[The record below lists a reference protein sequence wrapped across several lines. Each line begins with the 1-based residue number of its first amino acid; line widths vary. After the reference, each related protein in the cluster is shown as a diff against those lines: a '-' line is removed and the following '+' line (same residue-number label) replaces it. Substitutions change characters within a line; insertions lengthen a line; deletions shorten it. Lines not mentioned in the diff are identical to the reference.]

1 MNLTCYPKI
10 NLGLRVHPLDTLG
23 YHPIQSIFLYA
34 VGELKDEIKVSNYHC
49 TDVSV
54 PGHEIKN
61 TENLVY
67 KAHLALLKNGVR
79 LNNQKIII
87 QKKIPTGA
95 GLGGGS
101 SNAGVYLRTFGS
113 ELKHLDK
120 IAKNIGADIPFFLQ
134 NKACLVSGHG
144 EILEPIE
151 DKLNIPAIIVT
162 PNIHCE
168 TKSIFKIFDELPQP
182 VWEYE
187 PHLIISYL
195 RSASSKINDHLSND
209 LERAACTVH
218 PKLRSIFSALRQIL
232 EEQCFYCGMS
242 GSGSAFFALFKSPD
256 LSQAAL
262 NNLREAGYQAYQ
274 TKFCSEIKHTANF
287 PFFETD
293 QAL

>member
-10 NLGLRVHPLDTLG
+10 NLGLRVHPVDKHG

-54 PGHEIKN
+54 PGHEITN

-67 KAHLALLKNGVR
+67 KAHLALLKNGVK
-79 LNNQKIII
+79 LNKQKIII
-87 QKKIPTGA
+87 EKKIPTGA

-144 EILEPIE
+144 EILEPLE
-151 DKLNIPAIIVT
+151 NKFKIPAIIVT
-162 PNIHCE
+162 PSIHCE
-168 TKSIFKIFDELPQP
+168 TKSIFKVFDELRNLDIFQ
-182 VWEYE
+182 
-187 PHLIISYL
+187 IS
-195 RSASSKINDHLSND
+195 
-209 LERAACTVH
+209 
-218 PKLRSIFSALRQIL
+218 
-232 EEQCFYCGMS
+232 
-242 GSGSAFFALFKSPD
+242 
-256 LSQAAL
+256 
-262 NNLREAGYQAYQ
+262 
-274 TKFCSEIKHTANF
+274 
-287 PFFETD
+287 
-293 QAL
+293 